1 MDLIKYRKWWYIIS
15 LVIIIPGSISLGV
28 WGLKPSIDFT
38 GGTQIEF
45 SGTTDKPRLEEIAKN
60 DQIENFTVTK
70 SGEGLIFRTKSVD
83 VEKEKKLKADVE
95 SQISGAKEI
104 RIDTVGPSISK
115 EITRNAFIMT
125 ALASLVIVF
134 YIAIMFRKVPKP
146 ANSWEFGTA
155 AVVALLHDAL
165 VVLGIFSLLGHFFN
179 IEIDPL
185 FITAIL
191 TVIGFSVHDT
201 IVIFDR
207 IRENL
212 VHSSFPD
219 FETTVSVSVFEMLPR
234 TINTSFL
241 VWVILLILYFFG
253 GESTKYFVLALLIG
267 VLSGT
272 YSSILNASPLLV
284 SWENFKAKRKRA
296 TVS

>member
-1 MDLIKYRKWWYIIS
+1 MNLIKYRKWWYLLS
-15 LVIIIPGSISLGV
+15 LLIIIPGTLSLAI

-45 SGTTDKPRLEEIAKN
+45 SGTQDSARVEGIAKN
-60 DQIENFTVTK
+60 DKLENFTVTK
-70 SGEGLIFRTKSVD
+70 SSKGLIVRTKNAD
-83 VEKEKKLKADVE
+83 VEKERQLKADVE
-95 SQISGAKEI
+95 TQIAGAKEI

-115 EITRNAFIMT
+115 EITRNAIIMT
-125 ALASLVIVF
+125 LAASLVIVV

-146 ANSWEFGTA
+146 ANSWEFGAA
-155 AVVALLHDAL
+155 AVIALLHDAL
-165 VVLGIFSLLGHFFN
+165 VVLGIFSILGHFWN
-179 IEIDPL
+179 VEVDPL

-212 VHSSFPD
+212 VRGSYPD
-219 FETTVSVSVFEMLPR
+219 FETTVSISVYEMLPR
-234 TINTSFL
+234 TLNTSFL
-241 VWVILLILYFFG
+241 VWVILLVLYFFG
-253 GESTKYFVLALLIG
+253 GASIKYFVLALLIG
-267 VLSGT
+267 VFSGT

-284 SWENFKAKRKRA
+284 SWEDFKARRKKR
-296 TVS
+296 